1 MKIQNQIIT
10 LIMFGILSSF
20 ILISCDNE
28 ASEKQTQSENTDE
41 QLEANITMYK
51 SVWDDIVNNGNL
63 DAINE
68 KYFDENITMIAQPE
82 NIVGIKNFKEY
93 YENFITGFSDR
104 KFTVVEIFGKGDRI
118 VKHWNF
124 KGKHTGEFFGI
135 PATGNEVDI
144 SGVTLGMMNNGRIAQ
159 EQDFMDNLEFMQQ
172 LGVIPR
178 E

>member
-1 MKIQNQIIT
+1 MKTQKYIT
-10 LIMFGILSSF
+10 VFMALGILFSSF
-20 ILISCDNE
+20 LISCDNE
-28 ASEKQTQSENTDE
+28 AAEKDIEAEKADE
-41 QLEANITMYK
+41 QLEANIIMYE

-63 DAINE
+63 DAIN
-68 KYFDENITMIAQPE
+68 KNYFDENITMIAKPE
-82 NIVGIKNFKEY
+82 NIVGIKPFKEY
-93 YENFITGFSDR
+93 YRNFITGFSDR
-104 KFTVVEIFGKGDRI
+104 EFTVVEIFGKGDRI

>member
-1 MKIQNQIIT
+1 M
-10 LIMFGILSSF
+10 
-20 ILISCDNE
+20 
-28 ASEKQTQSENTDE
+28 
-41 QLEANITMYK
+41 
-51 SVWDDIVNNGNL
+51 
-63 DAINE
+63 
-68 KYFDENITMIAQPE
+68 
-82 NIVGIKNFKEY
+82 
-93 YENFITGFSDR
+93 
-104 KFTVVEIFGKGDRI
+104 EIFGKGDRI